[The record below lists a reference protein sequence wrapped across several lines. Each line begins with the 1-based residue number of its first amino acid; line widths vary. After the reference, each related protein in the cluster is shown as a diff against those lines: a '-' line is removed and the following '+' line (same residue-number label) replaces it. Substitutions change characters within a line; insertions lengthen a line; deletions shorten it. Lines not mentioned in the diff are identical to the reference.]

1 MLQINACPVKSDE
14 RRYRSFDNL
23 ELVAGL
29 HLPLL
34 HHQEAS
40 ANALV
45 LFFNIP
51 RISSQTTASIWRWT
65 WRRSI
70 LRCGTIANGKGKMY
84 RPHPL
89 TPIQYPVVQRTNLLS
104 AFDVPIPG
112 GSNLRKS
119 VCKHGLS
126 RLEPGQTMIGYPN
139 ISKADLRLI
148 LTRSSRSTTKMVEA
162 YYKPEPM
169 LASLAT
175 VTVGVF
181 ITMLHGS

>member
-1 MLQINACPVKSDE
+1 MLQINACLVKSDE
-14 RRYRSFDNL
+14 RLYRYFDNL

-29 HLPLL
+29 RLPLL
-34 HHQEAS
+34 HYEEAS
-40 ANALV
+40 INALV

-51 RISSQTTASIWRWT
+51 RISSQTTAGIWRWT
-65 WRRSI
+65 WHWSI
-70 LRCGTIANGKGKMY
+70 LRCGTIANCKGKMY

-89 TPIQYPVVQRTNLLS
+89 TPIQYAVVQRTNLLS

-126 RLEPGQTMIGYPN
+126 RLEPGHTMIGYPN
-139 ISKADLRLI
+139 ISKADLRLV

-162 YYKPEPM
+162 YYR
-169 LASLAT
+169 
-175 VTVGVF
+175 
-181 ITMLHGS
+181 HGNQNHCSRR